1 MKIRKP
7 FFIIFLLAIALFPSP
22 ALANGGSA
30 LLWTGIMQLFVGNAV
45 IGYIEAG
52 FLARFFQASRRKAT
66 LLLVVANY
74 LSAWIA
80 AILLVGRFS
89 RIPTITIENIWSW
102 LYLAIFLSFV
112 LTLLIE
118 YPFFWFLL
126 RQQKNAVPKAIKATL
141 IIHGLSYLGLFL
153 WYAATSQTSLL
164 TQLEVVP
171 PEQLQPRQEY
181 VLYFLNPEQQAIR
194 SNLAGTQQQI
204 IDRATLEALMPPSGR
219 IYQPVPQLTQ
229 NTDWKYFTHFLA
241 AGGISGRNSV
251 TDERFQ
257 FSLETPFALWGINH
271 AIHLEEDF
279 LVFQLGSHQICI
291 LQPQRREIALIARGS
306 MPIVVA
312 PQAAI
317 PVNGE

>member
-7 FFIIFLLAIALFPSP
+7 FFIIFLLTIALFPSP

-126 RQQKNAVPKAIKATL
+126 RQQKKCCPK
-141 IIHGLSYLGLFL
+141 
-153 WYAATSQTSLL
+153 
-164 TQLEVVP
+164 
-171 PEQLQPRQEY
+171 
-181 VLYFLNPEQQAIR
+181 
-194 SNLAGTQQQI
+194 
-204 IDRATLEALMPPSGR
+204 
-219 IYQPVPQLTQ
+219 
-229 NTDWKYFTHFLA
+229 
-241 AGGISGRNSV
+241 
-251 TDERFQ
+251 
-257 FSLETPFALWGINH
+257 
-271 AIHLEEDF
+271 
-279 LVFQLGSHQICI
+279 SHQSYAHHSW
-291 LQPQRREIALIARGS
+291 LELLG
-306 MPIVVA
+306 V
-312 PQAAI
+312 I
-317 PVNGE
+317 PVVCSHQPN